1 MTSSTGALKDMHY
14 SEKTGKVY
22 VNNATDAGKE

>member
-1 MTSSTGALKDMHY
+1 MTSCTGALKDMHY

-22 VNNATDAGKE
+22 VNNATDGKK